1 MLTSSQV
8 GYERPVNTVSVGSHR
23 SGSKQLGCTNGEMFN
38 LF

>member
-8 GYERPVNTVSVGSHR
+8 GNKRPVNAVSVSSHR
-23 SGSKQLGCTNGEMFN
+23 RGSKQLGCIYGEMFN